1 MSNDIIDVHAGQP
14 ISLVQRSKNPI
25 NIQYWDADTIPY
37 GTVLVV
43 TEERGDIR
51 KGELVVR
58 LASSADDEH
67 SVRVCRFSDFFLL
80 MERGYDAAS
89 LGDVKQAYDVLF
101 EDHPVTTFV
110 NWDRAQPLTNS
121 ERYYGDFLIGGDPK
135 GMPLFNMAVLKN
147 VLSPYTADDEELS
160 AMSGN
165 PETVEHKEVDELSE
179 RDEALAEVDRLNEEL
194 VALGKKVVFANLE
207 DYLGKENYATLEAM
221 ANHKEAVGS
230 GGSSSYYTVKV
241 NNPTTK
247 ANMPYFAECNDIIEA
262 LDMRFGQGNMFKAL
276 WRAAAAQNLGKLKA
290 GNDVIRDYEKVIF
303 FAQLEIGSRQ
313 HVQSVVAGCGSTEPR
328 QAEGR

>member
-25 NIQYWDADTIPY
+25 NIQYWDADTIPH

-43 TEERGDIR
+43 TEKRGDIQ

-67 SVRVCRFSDFFLL
+67 SVKVCRFSDFLLL
-80 MERGYDAAS
+80 MEQGYNSAS
-89 LGDVKQAYDVLF
+89 LSDVSQAYDVLF
-101 EDHPVTTFV
+101 EDPPATTFV

-160 AMSGN
+160 AMTGN

-247 ANMPYFAECNDIIEA
+247 ANREYFAECNDIIEA
-262 LDMRFGQGNMFKAL
+262 LDMRFGQGNAFKAL

-303 FAQLEIGSRQ
+303 FAQLEIDKILRERG
-313 HVQSVVAGCGSTEPR
+313 
-328 QAEGR
+328 

>member
-67 SVRVCRFSDFFLL
+67 SVKVCRFSDFFLL

-135 GMPLFNMAVLKN
+135 GVPLFNMAVLKN

-303 FAQLEIGSRQ
+303 FAQLEIDKILRERG
-313 HVQSVVAGCGSTEPR
+313 
-328 QAEGR
+328 

>member
-1 MSNDIIDVHAGQP
+1 MSNDIINVHAGQP

-303 FAQLEIGSRQ
+303 FAQLEIDKILRERG
-313 HVQSVVAGCGSTEPR
+313 
-328 QAEGR
+328 

>member
-67 SVRVCRFSDFFLL
+67 SVKVCRFSDFFLL

-160 AMSGN
+160 AMTGN

-247 ANMPYFAECNDIIEA
+247 ANMPYFAECNDIIDA
-262 LDMRFGQGNMFKAL
+262 LDMRFGQGNAFKAL

-303 FAQLEIGSRQ
+303 FAQLEIDKILRERG
-313 HVQSVVAGCGSTEPR
+313 
-328 QAEGR
+328 

>member
-67 SVRVCRFSDFFLL
+67 SVKVCRFSDFFLL

-160 AMSGN
+160 AMTGN
-165 PETVEHKEVDELSE
+165 PETAEHKDADELSE

-194 VALGKKVVFANLE
+194 VALGNKVVFANLE

-303 FAQLEIGSRQ
+303 FAQLEIDKILRERG
-313 HVQSVVAGCGSTEPR
+313 
-328 QAEGR
+328 

>member
-43 TEERGDIR
+43 TEKRGDIR

-160 AMSGN
+160 AMTGN

-179 RDEALAEVDRLNEEL
+179 RDEALAEVDRLNEAL

-303 FAQLEIGSRQ
+303 FAQLEIDKILRERG
-313 HVQSVVAGCGSTEPR
+313 
-328 QAEGR
+328 

>member
-1 MSNDIIDVHAGQP
+1 
-14 ISLVQRSKNPI
+14 
-25 NIQYWDADTIPY
+25 
-37 GTVLVV
+37 
-43 TEERGDIR
+43 
-51 KGELVVR
+51 
-58 LASSADDEH
+58 
-67 SVRVCRFSDFFLL
+67 
-80 MERGYDAAS
+80 MERGYNSAS
-89 LGDVKQAYDVLF
+89 LSDVSQAYDVLF
-101 EDHPVTTFV
+101 EDPPATTFV

-303 FAQLEIGSRQ
+303 FAQLEIDKILRERG
-313 HVQSVVAGCGSTEPR
+313 
-328 QAEGR
+328 

>member
-147 VLSPYTADDEELS
+147 VLSPYIADDEELS
-160 AMSGN
+160 AMTGN

-303 FAQLEIGSRQ
+303 FAQLEIDKILR
-313 HVQSVVAGCGSTEPR
+313 ER
-328 QAEGR
+328 GRHSARGLR

>member
-67 SVRVCRFSDFFLL
+67 SVKVCRFSDFFLL
-80 MERGYDAAS
+80 MERGYNSAS
-89 LGDVKQAYDVLF
+89 LSDVSQAYDVLF
-101 EDHPVTTFV
+101 EDPPATTFV

-303 FAQLEIGSRQ
+303 FAQLEIDKILRERG
-313 HVQSVVAGCGSTEPR
+313 
-328 QAEGR
+328 

>member
-194 VALGKKVVFANLE
+194 VALGTPVVFANLE

-241 NNPTTK
+241 TNPTTK
-247 ANMPYFAECNDIIEA
+247 ANREYFAECNDIIEA
-262 LDMRFGQGNMFKAL
+262 LDMRFGQGNAFKAL

-303 FAQLEIGSRQ
+303 FAQLEIDKILRERG
-313 HVQSVVAGCGSTEPR
+313 
-328 QAEGR
+328 

>member
-43 TEERGDIR
+43 TEKRGDIR

-80 MERGYDAAS
+80 MERGYNSAS
-89 LGDVKQAYDVLF
+89 LSDVSQAYDVLF
-101 EDHPVTTFV
+101 EDPPATTFV

-303 FAQLEIGSRQ
+303 FAQLEIDKILRERG
-313 HVQSVVAGCGSTEPR
+313 
-328 QAEGR
+328 

>member
-43 TEERGDIR
+43 TEDRGDIR

-67 SVRVCRFSDFFLL
+67 SVKVCRFSDFFLL
-80 MERGYDAAS
+80 MERGYNSAS
-89 LGDVKQAYDVLF
+89 LSDVSQAYDVLF
-101 EDHPVTTFV
+101 EDPPATTFV

-303 FAQLEIGSRQ
+303 FAQLEIDKILRERG
-313 HVQSVVAGCGSTEPR
+313 
-328 QAEGR
+328 

>member
-1 MSNDIIDVHAGQP
+1 MSNDIINVHAGQP

-67 SVRVCRFSDFFLL
+67 SVKVCRFSDFFLL
-80 MERGYDAAS
+80 TERVYNSAS
-89 LGDVKQAYDVLF
+89 LSDVSQAYDVLF
-101 EDHPVTTFV
+101 EDPPATTFV

-160 AMSGN
+160 AMTGN
-165 PETVEHKEVDELSE
+165 PETVEHKEVDDLSE

-303 FAQLEIGSRQ
+303 FAQLEIDKILRERG
-313 HVQSVVAGCGSTEPR
+313 
-328 QAEGR
+328 

>member
-25 NIQYWDADTIPY
+25 NIQYWDADTIPH

-43 TEERGDIR
+43 TEKRGDIQ

-67 SVRVCRFSDFFLL
+67 SVKVCRFSDFLLL
-80 MERGYDAAS
+80 MEQGYNSAS
-89 LGDVKQAYDVLF
+89 LSDVSQAYDVLF
-101 EDHPVTTFV
+101 EDPPATTFV

-160 AMSGN
+160 AMTGN

-303 FAQLEIGSRQ
+303 FAQLEIDKILRERG
-313 HVQSVVAGCGSTEPR
+313 
-328 QAEGR
+328 

>member
-25 NIQYWDADTIPY
+25 NIQYWDGDTIPY

-67 SVRVCRFSDFFLL
+67 SVKVCRFSDFFLL
-80 MERGYDAAS
+80 MERGYNSAS
-89 LGDVKQAYDVLF
+89 LSDVSQAYDVLF
-101 EDHPVTTFV
+101 EDPPATTFV

-303 FAQLEIGSRQ
+303 FAQLEIDKILRERG
-313 HVQSVVAGCGSTEPR
+313 
-328 QAEGR
+328 

>member
-179 RDEALAEVDRLNEEL
+179 RDEALAGVDRLNEEL

-303 FAQLEIGSRQ
+303 FAQLEIDKILRERG
-313 HVQSVVAGCGSTEPR
+313 
-328 QAEGR
+328 

>member
-67 SVRVCRFSDFFLL
+67 SVKVCRFSDFFLL
-80 MERGYDAAS
+80 MERGYNSAS
-89 LGDVKQAYDVLF
+89 LSDVSQAYDVLF
-101 EDHPVTTFV
+101 EDPPATTFV

-135 GMPLFNMAVLKN
+135 GMPLFDMAVLKN

-160 AMSGN
+160 AMTGN

-303 FAQLEIGSRQ
+303 FAQLEIDKILRERG
-313 HVQSVVAGCGSTEPR
+313 
-328 QAEGR
+328 

>member
-67 SVRVCRFSDFFLL
+67 SVKVCRFSDFFLL

-303 FAQLEIGSRQ
+303 FAQLEIDKILRERG
-313 HVQSVVAGCGSTEPR
+313 
-328 QAEGR
+328 

>member
-303 FAQLEIGSRQ
+303 FAQLEIDKILRERG
-313 HVQSVVAGCGSTEPR
+313 
-328 QAEGR
+328 

>member
-67 SVRVCRFSDFFLL
+67 SVKVCRFSDFFLL
-80 MERGYDAAS
+80 TERGYDAAS

-160 AMSGN
+160 AMTGN

-303 FAQLEIGSRQ
+303 FAQLEIDKILRERG
-313 HVQSVVAGCGSTEPR
+313 
-328 QAEGR
+328 

>member
-1 MSNDIIDVHAGQP
+1 M
-14 ISLVQRSKNPI
+14 QRSKNPI
-25 NIQYWDADTIPY
+25 NIQYWDADTIPH

-43 TEERGDIR
+43 TEKRDDIQE
-51 KGELVVR
+51 GELVVR
-58 LASSADDEH
+58 LASGADDEV
-67 SVRVCRFSDFFLL
+67 SVKVCRFSDFLLL
-80 MERGYDAAS
+80 MEQGYNPAS

-101 EDHPVTTFV
+101 EDPPVTTFV

-135 GMPLFNMAVLKN
+135 GIPLFNMAVLKN

-160 AMSGN
+160 AMTGN
-165 PETVEHKEVDELSE
+165 PETAEHKDADELSE
-179 RDEALAEVDRLNEEL
+179 RDEALAEVERLNEEL
-194 VALGKKVVFANLE
+194 VALGKGDVLAGLE

-221 ANHKEAVGS
+221 ANHKDAVGS

-303 FAQLEIGSRQ
+303 FAQLEIDKILRERG
-313 HVQSVVAGCGSTEPR
+313 
-328 QAEGR
+328 

>member
-1 MSNDIIDVHAGQP
+1 M
-14 ISLVQRSKNPI
+14 QRSKNPI

-101 EDHPVTTFV
+101 EDPPATTFV

-147 VLSPYTADDEELS
+147 VLSPYTADDAELS
-160 AMSGN
+160 AMSGHVK
-165 PETVEHKEVDELSE
+165 TVEHKDADELIE
-179 RDEALAEVDRLNEEL
+179 RLQGSAAEVLNVKGNDSIYDEYKKEMRAVAENEEQGL
-194 VALGKKVVFANLE
+194 IFANLE

-303 FAQLEIGSRQ
+303 FAQLEIDKILRERG
-313 HVQSVVAGCGSTEPR
+313 
-328 QAEGR
+328 

>member
-1 MSNDIIDVHAGQP
+1 M
-14 ISLVQRSKNPI
+14 QRSKNPI
-25 NIQYWDADTIPY
+25 NIQYWDADTIPH

-43 TEERGDIR
+43 TEKRGDIQ

-58 LASSADDEH
+58 LASGADDEH
-67 SVRVCRFSDFFLL
+67 SVKVCRFSDFFLL
-80 MERGYDAAS
+80 RERGYNPAS
-89 LGDVKQAYDVLF
+89 LGDVEQAYDVLF
-101 EDHPVTTFV
+101 EDPPATTFV

-303 FAQLEIGSRQ
+303 FAQLEIDKILRERG
-313 HVQSVVAGCGSTEPR
+313 
-328 QAEGR
+328 

>member
-43 TEERGDIR
+43 TEKRGDIR

-67 SVRVCRFSDFFLL
+67 SVKVCRFSDFFLL

-165 PETVEHKEVDELSE
+165 PETVEHKEVDELSG

-303 FAQLEIGSRQ
+303 FAQLEIDKILRERG
-313 HVQSVVAGCGSTEPR
+313 
-328 QAEGR
+328 

>member
-43 TEERGDIR
+43 TEKRGDIR

-303 FAQLEIGSRQ
+303 FAQLEIDKILRERG
-313 HVQSVVAGCGSTEPR
+313 
-328 QAEGR
+328 

>member
-43 TEERGDIR
+43 TEKRGDIR

-80 MERGYDAAS
+80 MERGYNSAS
-89 LGDVKQAYDVLF
+89 LSDVSQAYDVLF
-101 EDHPVTTFV
+101 EDPPATTFV

-135 GMPLFNMAVLKN
+135 GIPLFNMAVLKN

-303 FAQLEIGSRQ
+303 FAQLEIDKILRERG
-313 HVQSVVAGCGSTEPR
+313 
-328 QAEGR
+328 

>member
-37 GTVLVV
+37 DTVLVV

-67 SVRVCRFSDFFLL
+67 SVKVCRFSDFFLL
-80 MERGYDAAS
+80 MERGYNSAS
-89 LGDVKQAYDVLF
+89 LSDVSQAYDVLF
-101 EDHPVTTFV
+101 EDPPATTFV

-160 AMSGN
+160 AMTGN

-303 FAQLEIGSRQ
+303 FAQLEIDKILRERG
-313 HVQSVVAGCGSTEPR
+313 
-328 QAEGR
+328 

>member
-67 SVRVCRFSDFFLL
+67 SVKVCRFSDFFLL

-121 ERYYGDFLIGGDPK
+121 ERYYGDFLIGDDPK

-160 AMSGN
+160 AMTGN

-303 FAQLEIGSRQ
+303 FAQLEIDKILRERG
-313 HVQSVVAGCGSTEPR
+313 
-328 QAEGR
+328 

>member
-1 MSNDIIDVHAGQP
+1 MSNDIINVHAGQP

-43 TEERGDIR
+43 TEKRGDIR

-67 SVRVCRFSDFFLL
+67 SVKVCRFSDFFLL

-303 FAQLEIGSRQ
+303 FAQLEIDKILRERG
-313 HVQSVVAGCGSTEPR
+313 
-328 QAEGR
+328 

>member
-43 TEERGDIR
+43 TEKRGDIR

-160 AMSGN
+160 AMTGN

-303 FAQLEIGSRQ
+303 FAQLEIDKILRERG
-313 HVQSVVAGCGSTEPR
+313 
-328 QAEGR
+328 

>member
-67 SVRVCRFSDFFLL
+67 SVKVCRFSDFFLL

-160 AMSGN
+160 AMTGN

-303 FAQLEIGSRQ
+303 FAQLEIDKILRERG
-313 HVQSVVAGCGSTEPR
+313 
-328 QAEGR
+328 

>member
-160 AMSGN
+160 AMTGN

-303 FAQLEIGSRQ
+303 FAQLEIDKILRERG
-313 HVQSVVAGCGSTEPR
+313 
-328 QAEGR
+328 

>member
-67 SVRVCRFSDFFLL
+67 SVKVCRFSDFFLL
-80 MERGYDAAS
+80 TERGYNSAS
-89 LGDVKQAYDVLF
+89 LSDVSQAYDVLF
-101 EDHPVTTFV
+101 EDPPATTFV

-160 AMSGN
+160 AMTGN
-165 PETVEHKEVDELSE
+165 PETVEHKEVDDLSE

-303 FAQLEIGSRQ
+303 FAQLEIDKILRERG
-313 HVQSVVAGCGSTEPR
+313 
-328 QAEGR
+328 